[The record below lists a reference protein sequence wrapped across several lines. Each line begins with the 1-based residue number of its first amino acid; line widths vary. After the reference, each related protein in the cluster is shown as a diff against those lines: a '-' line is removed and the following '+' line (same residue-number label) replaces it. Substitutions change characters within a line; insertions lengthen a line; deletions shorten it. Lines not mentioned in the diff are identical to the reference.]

1 MGRTFRVIG
10 SSHPRVIYFFFFT
23 NKIQLSDEVEFAESE
38 GPFKPCNKQTD
49 LLYPQSTY
57 DWLTKKNRA
66 CYSKCGQR
74 SAGLASFGSMLEIK
88 FLGPTLDESSKR
100 NFGNTGQ

>member
-10 SSHPRVIYFFFFT
+10 SSHPRVFYFFFFT
-23 NKIQLSDEVEFAESE
+23 NKIQLSDEVELAESE

-57 DWLTKKNRA
+57 DWLTKKIELVTQSVVRDQQGWHHLGA
-66 CYSKCGQR
+66 C
-74 SAGLASFGSMLEIK
+74 
-88 FLGPTLDESSKR
+88 
-100 NFGNTGQ
+100 